1 MKILYLIPARGGS
14 KGLLKKNIKLLNDK
28 PLLHYS
34 IDFARKFTTDDNI
47 CLSTDDNEIIDCA
60 KEVNLEV
67 EFIRP
72 KHLAS
77 DQANINDV
85 INHAIKHKES
95 KGIFYDLLILLQP
108 TTPFRKKEHLVEMI
122 DSWKNN
128 LELLV
133 SVKEP
138 HDSPY
143 FNLFEENEIRELVK
157 VKDSRISRRQD
168 APKVY
173 AYNGSIYIFNIKS
186 LKSKRISEFKRIKKY
201 LMTNQVYS
209 VDIDTDFD
217 WLIAET
223 IINNNLI

>member
-14 KGLLKKNIKLLNDK
+14 KGLLKKNIKLLNNK

-34 IDFARKFTTDDNI
+34 IDFAREFTTDDNI
-47 CLSTDDNEIIDCA
+47 CLSTDNKEIIDCA
-60 KEVNLEV
+60 KDINLEV

-77 DQANINDV
+77 DTADTIDV
-85 INHAIKHKES
+85 INHAIKHYEA
-95 KGIFYDLLILLQP
+95 KGIFYELVILLQP

-122 DSWKNN
+122 GSWENN

-133 SVKEP
+133 SVKEA

-143 FNLFEENEIRELVK
+143 FNLFEENDVQELVNI
-157 VKDSRISRRQD
+157 KDSIVSRRQD

-186 LKSKRISEFKRIKKY
+186 LKSKPISDLKKIKKY
-201 LMTNQVYS
+201 VMTNPIYS
-209 VDIDTDFD
+209 IDIDSHFD

-223 IINNNLI
+223 VIKNKLI